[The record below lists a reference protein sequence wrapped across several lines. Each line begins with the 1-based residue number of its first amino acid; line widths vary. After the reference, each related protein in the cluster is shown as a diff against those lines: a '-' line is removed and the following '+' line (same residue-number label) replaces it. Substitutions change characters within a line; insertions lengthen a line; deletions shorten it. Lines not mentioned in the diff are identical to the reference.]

1 MFRLKIPEILLKK
14 PLKMSEVAPD
24 HGTSREGNKRG
35 GSLTVF
41 PKFSRPSW
49 TKMSEI
55 SINTVENIA
64 EVEQI
69 ILLTTCTTK
78 LHSYYR
84 VTLHFFL
91 CSQKN
96 FSRNSK
102 PPFYYHHPFITFAR
116 VSRRTI
122 IRENYSSWH
131 HAIISYLSYLLCRKI
146 ETFLISWA

>member
-84 VTLHFFL
+84 VTLHFFYFH
-91 CSQKN
+91 QKI
-96 FSRNSK
+96 FPEIPT
-102 PPFYYHHPFITFAR
+102 PPFYYHPPFYYL
-116 VSRRTI
+116 
-122 IRENYSSWH
+122 RESMV
-131 HAIISYLSYLLCRKI
+131 KI
-146 ETFLISWA
+146 PPFNVYAQHL